1 MRKNIIILFAALSVV
16 LTGCWNEP
24 EYIDVIRLGARNKI
38 ITLET
43 PEYGDSAFYLISNVD
58 YKLEL
63 VSGEDWLT
71 IVEATEDS
79 IVFSYPSNNGFRRS
93 AELTISYDTRV
104 DYLKVLQPGKHEMKM
119 ELSEASIDVPAEGG
133 SYSVDLLTNVLQR
146 DLEVEV
152 SNAKVFRNVVLENNR
167 LSFDVAPATSRDT
180 KTYTVTVYT
189 VDGWGKKVEA
199 ILSVIQKSK

>member
-189 VDGWGKKVEA
+189 VDGWGKKVSKA
-199 ILSVIQKSK
+199 LSVTQKSK